1 MGLDMYLHA
10 KRYLWGWEEDSEDV
24 KVIAREVQKVAKI
37 PDGFEVKEIVIKA
50 GYWRKANQI
59 HRWFVQNVQDGKDD
73 CGDYYVSRQNLIDL
87 RELCQKIL
95 ENKDLATTE
104 LPTESGF
111 FFGNTEYDD
120 WYYQDLTETIEIVDR
135 ALTLDQHQW
144 DFEYH
149 SSW

>member
-1 MGLDMYLHA
+1 
-10 KRYLWGWEEDSEDV
+10 
-24 KVIAREVQKVAKI
+24 
-37 PDGFEVKEIVIKA
+37 
-50 GYWRKANQI
+50 
-59 HRWFVQNVQDGKDD
+59 
-73 CGDYYVSRQNLIDL
+73 
-87 RELCQKIL
+87 LCQKIL

>member
-10 KRYLWGWEEDSEDV
+10 KRYLWGWQDESED
-24 KVIAREVQKVAKI
+24 KTIANEVQKLAKI
-37 PDGFEVKEIVIKA
+37 PEDFEVKEIVIKA

-59 HRWFVQNVQDGKDD
+59 HRWFVEQVQEGKDD
-73 CGDYYVSRQNLIDL
+73 CGYYDVSRQHLIDL
-87 RELCQKIL
+87 RDLCKRVID
-95 ENKDLATTE
+95 NKDLAATH

-111 FFGNTEYDD
+111 FFGSKEYDD
-120 WYYQDLTETIEIVDR
+120 WYYQDLAETIEIIDK
-135 ALTLDQHQW
+135 ALTLNPSQW

>member
-10 KRYLWGWEEDSEDV
+10 KRYLWSFADESED
-24 KVIAREVQKVAKI
+24 KTIADEVQKLAKI
-37 PDGFEVKEIVIKA
+37 PEDFEVKEIVIKA

-73 CGDYYVSRQNLIDL
+73 CGTYYVDRQSLIDL
-87 RELCQKIL
+87 RDLCKKVS
-95 ENKDLATTE
+95 ENKDLAPTE

-120 WYYQDLTETIEIVDR
+120 WYYQDLAETIEIIDK
-135 ALTLDQHQW
+135 ALTLDQAQW

>member
-10 KRYLWGWEEDSEDV
+10 KRYLWSYRDESED
-24 KVIAREVQKVAKI
+24 KTIATEIQKIAKI
-37 PDGFEVKEIVIKA
+37 PESFEVQEIIIKA

-59 HRWFVQNVQDGKDD
+59 HRWFVENVQSGNDD
-73 CGDYYVSRQNLIDL
+73 CGHYYVSRQDLIDL
-87 RELCQKIL
+87 RDLCKEVL
-95 ENKDLATTE
+95 ENRELAATQ
-104 LPTESGF
+104 LPTTSGF
-111 FFGNTEYDD
+111 FFGTTEYDD
-120 WYYQDLTETIEIVDR
+120 WYYQDLSETIEIIDK

>member
-10 KRYLWGWEEDSEDV
+10 KRYLWSFSNEGDD
-24 KVIAREVQKVAKI
+24 KNIAKGIQTVANI
-37 PDGFEVKEIVIKA
+37 PDDFEVKEIVIKA

-73 CGDYYVSRQNLIDL
+73 CGYYDVSRQDLIDI
-87 RELCQKIL
+87 RDLCKKVI
-95 ENKDLATTE
+95 ENKDLAPTE

-111 FFGNTEYDD
+111 FFGSKEYDD
-120 WYYQDLTETIEIVDR
+120 WYYQDLAETIEMLDK
-135 ALTLDQHQW
+135 ALNLGKEW

>member
-10 KRYLWGWEEDSEDV
+10 KRYLWSFSNEGDD
-24 KVIAREVQKVAKI
+24 KTIAKGIQTVANIPDDFEVQ
-37 PDGFEVKEIVIKA
+37 EIKIKA

-73 CGDYYVSRQNLIDL
+73 CGNYYVDRQSLIDL
-87 RELCQKIL
+87 RDLCKKVL
-95 ENKDLATTE
+95 ENKELAPTE

-111 FFGNTEYDD
+111 FFGSKEYDD
-120 WYYQDLTETIEIVDR
+120 WYYQDLTETIEIVDK
-135 ALTLDQHQW
+135 ALTLDQRQW

>member
-1 MGLDMYLHA
+1 MYLHA
-10 KRYLWGWEEDSEDV
+10 KRHLWSWQEESGDKAIADEV
-24 KVIAREVQKVAKI
+24 KNIANI
-37 PDGFEVKEIVIKA
+37 PDDFKVTEIKIEV

-73 CGDYYVSRQNLIDL
+73 CGDYYVSRQDLIDL
-87 RELCQKIL
+87 KELCTNVIADKS
-95 ENKDLATTE
+95 LAPTE

-111 FFGNTEYDD
+111 FFGATEYDE
-120 WYYQDLTETIEIVDR
+120 WYYQDLTQTIEIIDK
-135 ALTLDQHQW
+135 ALTLDKHQW

>member
-1 MGLDMYLHA
+1 MGLDMYLNA
-10 KRYLWGWEEDSEDV
+10 KRYLWSWSDESGDKAIAEQIQQVANVPEDF
-24 KVIAREVQKVAKI
+24 EVQ
-37 PDGFEVKEIVIKA
+37 EIVIKA

-73 CGDYYVSRQNLIDL
+73 CGTYYVSRQHLIDL
-87 RELCQKIL
+87 RDLCKKVS
-95 ENKDLATTE
+95 ENKDLAPTE

-120 WYYQDLTETIEIVDR
+120 WYYQDLAETIEILDK
-135 ALTLDQHQW
+135 ALTLDQKQW

>member
-1 MGLDMYLHA
+1 MGLDMYLNA
-10 KRYLWGWEEDSEDV
+10 KRYLWSWQDESED
-24 KVIAREVQKVAKI
+24 KKIANEIQKTANI
-37 PDGFEVKEIVIKA
+37 PDGFKVKQIEIEV

-59 HRWFVQNVQDGKDD
+59 HRWFVQNVQDGEDD
-73 CGDYYVSRQNLIDL
+73 CGYYSVSKQDLIDL
-87 RELCQKIL
+87 RDLCKKIV
-95 ENKDLATTE
+95 ENKELAATE

-120 WYYQDLTETIEIVDR
+120 WYYQDLAETIEIIDK
-135 ALTLDQHQW
+135 ALTLDHHQW

>member
-1 MGLDMYLHA
+1 MGLDMSLNA
-10 KRYLWGWEEDSEDV
+10 KRHLWSWQDESED
-24 KVIAREVQKVAKI
+24 KAIANEVQKVAKI
-37 PDGFEVKEIVIKA
+37 PDGFEVQEIVIKA

-59 HRWFVQNVQDGKDD
+59 HRWFVQNVQEGKDD

-87 RELCQKIL
+87 RDLCKKVL
-95 ENKDLATTE
+95 ENKDLAPTE

-111 FFGNTEYDD
+111 FFGATKYDD
-120 WYYQDLTETIEIVDR
+120 WYYKDLTETIEIVDR

-144 DFEYH
+144 DFQYH

>member
-1 MGLDMYLHA
+1 MGLDMYLNA
-10 KRYLWGWEEDSEDV
+10 KRYLWSWSDESGDKAIAEQIQQIASVPEDF
-24 KVIAREVQKVAKI
+24 EVQ
-37 PDGFEVKEIVIKA
+37 EIVIKA

-73 CGDYYVSRQNLIDL
+73 CGTYYVSRQNLVDL
-87 RELCQKIL
+87 RDLCKKVS
-95 ENKDLATTE
+95 ENKDLAATE

-111 FFGNTEYDD
+111 FFGNTEYDE
-120 WYYQDLTETIEIVDR
+120 WYYQDLTETIEIIDK
-135 ALTLDQHQW
+135 ALALDQKQW

>member
-10 KRYLWGWEEDSEDV
+10 KRYLWSYRDESEDSA
-24 KVIAREVQKVAKI
+24 IAKQISQVAGISDDFEVQ
-37 PDGFEVKEIVIKA
+37 EIKIKA

-59 HRWFVQNVQDGKDD
+59 HRWFVQNVQEGQDD
-73 CGDYYVSRQNLIDL
+73 CGNYYVSRQHLLDL
-87 RELCQKIL
+87 KELCVKVIADK
-95 ENKDLATTE
+95 ELASTE

-111 FFGNTEYDD
+111 FFGATEYDD
-120 WYYQDLTETIEIVDR
+120 WYYQDLAETIEIIDK